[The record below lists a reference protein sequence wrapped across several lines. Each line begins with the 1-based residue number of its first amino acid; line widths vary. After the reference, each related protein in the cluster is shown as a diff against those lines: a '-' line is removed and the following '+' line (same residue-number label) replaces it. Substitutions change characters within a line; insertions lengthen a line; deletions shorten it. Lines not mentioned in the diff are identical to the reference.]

1 MNMEFKPVNQPL
13 QITMNIGQ
21 HPITKRTHYSL
32 ASNNKFSYLK
42 ATNVDGQVLEYQS
55 MNMHMH
61 SPSEHTVNGIN
72 YDLELHLPHQ
82 LIDKSLKTKLG
93 LTRDKAVVGIFF

>member
-1 MNMEFKPVNQPL
+1 MEFKPVNQPL

-42 ATNVDGQVLEYQS
+42 ATNVDG
-55 MNMHMH
+55 
-61 SPSEHTVNGIN
+61 
-72 YDLELHLPHQ
+72 
-82 LIDKSLKTKLG
+82 
-93 LTRDKAVVGIFF
+93 